1 MSNLSYLS
9 PKTEKR
15 KYSTHG
21 TGLYATEPILKG
33 HVVAVKGGYI
43 MSRARWVEIEK
54 EVGEA
59 AEIHISDDLVIAPND
74 PEEFEGCMMAL
85 NHSCEPNIG
94 VEGQITYIA
103 MRDIKPGEQLCL
115 DYAMI
120 DDYDGSMECNCKT
133 SSCRKIIN
141 GKEWQ
146 KPELQKKYRGY
157 FATFIQKKI
166 DSLNQKS

>member
-85 NHSCEPNIG
+85 NHSC
-94 VEGQITYIA
+94 
-103 MRDIKPGEQLCL
+103 
-115 DYAMI
+115 
-120 DDYDGSMECNCKT
+120 
-133 SSCRKIIN
+133 
-141 GKEWQ
+141 
-146 KPELQKKYRGY
+146 
-157 FATFIQKKI
+157 
-166 DSLNQKS
+166 